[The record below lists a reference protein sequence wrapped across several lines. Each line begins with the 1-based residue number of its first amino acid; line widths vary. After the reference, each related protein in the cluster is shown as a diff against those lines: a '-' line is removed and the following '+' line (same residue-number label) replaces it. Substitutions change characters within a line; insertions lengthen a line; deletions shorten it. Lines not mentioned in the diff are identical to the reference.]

1 MITAYKKGQTHS
13 GDPALITLYV
23 DRNSRNNMFRITGN
37 RDTMMAKHRCERC
50 HVGEIIN
57 LATGAPCLEAE
68 SFNVPDGKARITYRP
83 GEVVKADSYDED
95 ESKVC
100 SGGIHFFLSMDRAIT
115 YKSPFYNRLFRVW
128 FDNGMP
134 RFVSQ
139 TTDSNHFHGLF
150 VEYNKDGRIIREV
163 VVKHNIVIRCVE
175 YSWKPIV
182 VHNYPSKTVPKMMRK
197 NIYVSP
203 QQRIEEVIPGLKIFL

>member
-1 MITAYKKGQTHS
+1 MITAYKKGQTYS

-23 DRNSRNNMFRITGN
+23 DRNSQNNMFRITGN
-37 RDTMMAKHRCERC
+37 RDMMMAKHRCERC

-83 GEVVKADSYDED
+83 GEVVKADSYNED

-100 SGGIHFFLSMDRAIT
+100 SGGIHFFLSIDRAIT
-115 YKSPFYNRLFRVW
+115 YKAPFYNRLFRVW

-134 RFVSQ
+134 RYMAQ

-150 VEYNKDGRIIREV
+150 VEYNREGRIIREV
-163 VVKHNIVIRCVE
+163 DVKRNLVSRIVE
-175 YSWKPIV
+175 YVWKPV
-182 VHNYPSKTVPKMMRK
+182 VVQKYPPKTIHKMTR
-197 NIYVSP
+197 NRIPVTP
-203 QQRIEEVIPGLKIFL
+203 QKRIEEVIPGLKAFL